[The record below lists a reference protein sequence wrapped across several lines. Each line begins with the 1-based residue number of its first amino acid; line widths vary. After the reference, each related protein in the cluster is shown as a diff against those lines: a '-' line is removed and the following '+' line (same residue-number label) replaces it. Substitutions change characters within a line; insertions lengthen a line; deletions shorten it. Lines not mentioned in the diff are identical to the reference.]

1 MLKKP
6 AKCVKMAPK
15 WLYSRLT
22 EQNESLVTPVM
33 FITSD
38 SNFQCLSI
46 YIQSCQK
53 LRKNQ
58 KLKHLSELED
68 RTTLNRRR
76 NAVMVGSPGKKVGQ
90 TRNISGSLEK
100 CLCGR

>member
-1 MLKKP
+1 MT
-6 AKCVKMAPK
+6 PK

-22 EQNESLVTPVM
+22 VKNESLITLVM
-33 FITSD
+33 FITTD
-38 SNFQCLSI
+38 SNFQCLST

-76 NAVMVGSPGKKVGQ
+76 NAVMVGSHVKKKQGKHE
-90 TRNISGSLEK
+90 NINGFFEK
-100 CLCGR
+100 CLCER

>member
-1 MLKKP
+1 MP
-6 AKCVKMAPK
+6 PK

-22 EQNESLVTPVM
+22 VENESLITLVM
-33 FITSD
+33 FITTD
-38 SNFQCLSI
+38 SNFQCLST

-53 LRKNQ
+53 VRKNQ

-76 NAVMVGSPGKKVGQ
+76 KPVMVGSPGKKVGQ
-90 TRNISGSLEK
+90 RRNINGSFEK
-100 CLCGR
+100 CLCER